1 MRRFATSTTND
12 EGEPMKFRR
21 IVSVSAGVLAALLA
35 LAGCVSSEEIEAG
48 ASDDSL
54 VASDCIDAVEP
65 LGSSSGKSSSSS
77 SGSSSGGKVCP
88 PKVDDGKGCAADKDC
103 KSGFC
108 QRGGGAKG
116 TCKACDG
123 TAYWTSLHGVD
134 TVNECVATSGE
145 HKCSSAKHFP
155 CAGTHDNGTWEK
167 CIPPGTVRRV
177 TAVKCLGDAPK
188 VQDKCDATMT
198 TKCGTGGDKVKGCW
212 DKGNELTPCP
222 K

>member
-1 MRRFATSTTND
+1 MKIPRVVWTLSALGSVVAT
-12 EGEPMKFRR
+12 
-21 IVSVSAGVLAALLA
+21 
-35 LAGCVSSEEIEAG
+35 
-48 ASDDSL
+48 L
-54 VASDCIDAVEP
+54 VACAATPEEDEQSDPSALITPDCVDAVEA
-65 LGSSSGKSSSSS
+65 LGASSSSS
-77 SGSSSGGKVCP
+77 SGKPSSSSSSSGGKVCP
-88 PKVDDGKGCAADKDC
+88 PKVEDGKGCSADKDC

-198 TKCGTGGDKVKGCW
+198 TKCGTGGDKTKGCW
-212 DKGNELTPCP
+212 DKGNELSPCP